1 VARQSPMR
9 NPKRAPAGAS
19 LPRGPSGAESAPTPT
34 PVLASTDADWLAR
47 YLLHI
52 RVEKRLAPRTQA
64 LYATHLH
71 GLAQRCAAEGLGW
84 ASVSPAHARRWAAQ
98 LRAGGRQPRGIALVL
113 SCWRGFYTWLGRQG
127 VIAAHPLQAVRAPK
141 AAQPLPKALDVHDA
155 LRLAAHLP
163 QPAGP
168 APKAG
173 GTVGAESDTAAGQP
187 LAARVPDWQAL
198 QTHCLVELLYGSGL
212 RIAEALGL
220 DVRPSSAALGWV
232 DAQAGEVQVLGKGGK
247 WRTVPVGAAAL
258 QALAQWLAAR
268 AQAGLDAGA
277 AALFVGARGAR
288 LTPQVARRQ
297 LQALAASAGL
307 AGRVHPH
314 MLRHSF
320 ASHLLQSSA
329 DLRAVQELLGHASIA
344 STQIYT
350 RLDQHLSRAYE
361 AAHPRARKTTR

>member
-1 VARQSPMR
+1 MARQPPMR
-9 NPKRAPAGAS
+9 NPKQAPAGAA
-19 LPRGPSGAESAPTPT
+19 LPCGSIGPESAPN
-34 PVLASTDADWLAR
+34 LNSTDADWLAR

-64 LYATHLH
+64 LYATHLQ

-98 LRAGGRQPRGIALVL
+98 LRASGRQPRGIALVL
-113 SCWRGFYTWLGRQG
+113 SCWRGFFTWLGRQE

-155 LRLAAHLP
+155 LRLTAHLP
-163 QPAGP
+163 QSAGP
-168 APKAG
+168 ARKEGRAE
-173 GTVGAESDTAAGQP
+173 GTESEAAAGP
-187 LAARVPDWQAL
+187 TVAATAPDWQVL
-198 QTHCLVELLYGSGL
+198 QIHCLVELLYGSGL

-320 ASHLLQSSA
+320 ASHVLQSSA

-344 STQIYT
+344 STQVYT
-350 RLDQHLSRAYE
+350 RLDFQHLSRAYE
-361 AAHPRARKTTR
+361 AAHPRARKTAPKS

>member
-1 VARQSPMR
+1 MVARQPPPR
-9 NPKRAPAGAS
+9 TAPRVKPRAGAPAQAS
-19 LPRGPSGAESAPTPT
+19 GSIPHSP
-34 PVLASTDADWLAR
+34 PVPNLDAADADWLAR
-47 YLLHI
+47 YLQHI

-64 LYATHLH
+64 LYATHLQ
-71 GLAQRCAAEGLGW
+71 GLAQRCAAEGLRW
-84 ASVSPAHARRWAAQ
+84 TSVRPAHARRWAAQ
-98 LRAGGRQPRGIALVL
+98 LRGAGRQPRGIALVL
-113 SCWRGFYTWLGRQG
+113 SCWRGFFTWLGRQG
-127 VIAAHPLQAVRAPK
+127 VLSAHPLQAVRAPK

-163 QPAGP
+163 QPPTATHCAQVAGAAS
-168 APKAG
+168 AP
-173 GTVGAESDTAAGQP
+173 VAATP
-187 LAARVPDWQAL
+187 DDWQAL

-212 RIAEALGL
+212 RISEALGL
-220 DVRPSSAALGWV
+220 DVRPSAAALGWV

-247 WRTVPVGAAAL
+247 RRTVPVGGPAL

-268 AQAGLDAGA
+268 QRAWPAATE
-277 AALFVGARGAR
+277 AALFVGARGGR

-320 ASHLLQSSA
+320 ASHVLQSSA
-329 DLRAVQELLGHASIA
+329 DLRAVQELLGHASIT

-350 RLDQHLSRAYE
+350 RLDFQHLSRAYE
-361 AAHPRARKTTR
+361 AAHPRARKSGHGT

>member
-1 VARQSPMR
+1 MARPTLMR
-9 NPKRAPAGAS
+9 KPKRAPARATPPAGACDA
-19 LPRGPSGAESAPTPT
+19 PTSAP
-34 PVLASTDADWLAR
+34 ADADWLAR
-47 YLLHI
+47 YLQHV

-84 ASVSPAHARRWAAQ
+84 ASVSPTHARRWAAQ
-98 LRAGGRQPRGIALVL
+98 LRADGRQPRGIALVL
-113 SCWRGFYTWLGRQG
+113 SCWRGFFTWLGRQG
-127 VIAAHPLQAVRAPK
+127 LIAAHPLQAVRAPK

-163 QPAGP
+163 QSGGSDDKNGTKSESAAGP
-168 APKAG
+168 
-173 GTVGAESDTAAGQP
+173 P
-187 LAARVPDWQAL
+187 LAATAPDWQAL
-198 QTHCLVELLYGSGL
+198 QIHCLVELLYGSGL

-220 DVRPSSAALGWV
+220 DVCPSSAALGWV

-268 AQAGLDAGA
+268 AQVGLDAGA
-277 AALFVGARGAR
+277 VALFVGARGAR

-320 ASHLLQSSA
+320 ASHVLQSSA

-350 RLDQHLSRAYE
+350 RLDFQHLSRAYE
-361 AAHPRARKTTR
+361 AAHPRARKSTPKG

>member
-1 VARQSPMR
+1 MVARQLPAHSP
-9 NPKRAPAGAS
+9 P
-19 LPRGPSGAESAPTPT
+19 APT
-34 PVLASTDADWLAR
+34 LDAADADWLAR

-64 LYATHLH
+64 LYALHLQ
-71 GLAQRCAAEGLGW
+71 GLAQRCAAEGLSW
-84 ASVSPAHARRWAAQ
+84 ASVRPAHARRWAAQ
-98 LRAGGRQPRGIALVL
+98 LRGAGRQPRGIALVL
-113 SCWRGFYTWLGRQG
+113 SCWRGFFTWLGRQG
-127 VIAAHPLQAVRAPK
+127 VLSAHPLQAVRAPK

-163 QPAGP
+163 QTP
-168 APKAG
+168 
-173 GTVGAESDTAAGQP
+173 TAAHSAHVAGSAG
-187 LAARVPDWQAL
+187 AASSPVAATSDDWLAL

-212 RIAEALGL
+212 RISEALGL
-220 DVRPSSAALGWV
+220 DVRPSAAALGWV

-247 WRTVPVGAAAL
+247 RRTVPVGGPAL

-268 AQAGLDAGA
+268 QQAWPGA
-277 AALFVGARGAR
+277 TEAALFVGARGAR

-329 DLRAVQELLGHASIA
+329 DLRAVQELLGHASIT

-350 RLDQHLSRAYE
+350 RLDFQHLSRAYE
-361 AAHPRARKTTR
+361 AAHPRARKSGHGN